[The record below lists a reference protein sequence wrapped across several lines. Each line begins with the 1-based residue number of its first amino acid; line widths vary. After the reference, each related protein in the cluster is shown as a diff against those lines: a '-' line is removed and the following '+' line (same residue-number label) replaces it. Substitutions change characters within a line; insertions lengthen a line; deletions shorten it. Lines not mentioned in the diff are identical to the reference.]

1 VKHENYEGLG
11 IGCHTREQGE
21 VPAGL
26 VPIPKPFSF
35 STGEPLICPRN
46 AEKFGHTVTEEERK
60 QWCADVRGKV
70 KCAGCPH
77 YEELGAGKVEVKKKQ
92 GGLW

>member
-1 VKHENYEGLG
+1 M
-11 IGCHTREQGE
+11 
-21 VPAGL
+21 
-26 VPIPKPFSF
+26 
-35 STGEPLICPRN
+35 ICPRN

-77 YEELGAGKVEVKKKQ
+77 YEELGAGKVEAKKEQ
-92 GGLW
+92 RRLF